1 MPIYQRINKIISF
14 FRQKIWSIQKN
25 DVTLANVFNKL
36 NYHSIMSVNK
46 VILIGNV
53 GKDPDVRY
61 LENNVRVANFPLATT
76 ERGYTMSNGTQVP
89 DRTEWHT
96 IVVWRGLAEVAEK
109 YVRKGARVYIE
120 GKIKSRTYEDKAGN
134 RRYIT
139 EIYAE
144 DMQILTRPQIQEGQQ
159 PTQPVSTT
167 QSFTHPEPQQPVAQ
181 PAAEP
186 VTQPFMAAPSG
197 LDEDLPF

>member
-1 MPIYQRINKIISF
+1 
-14 FRQKIWSIQKN
+14 
-25 DVTLANVFNKL
+25 
-36 NYHSIMSVNK
+36 MSVNK

-76 ERGYTMSNGTQVP
+76 ERGYTMSNGTQIP

-109 YVRKGARVYIE
+109 YVRKGARLYIE
-120 GKIKSRTYEDKAGN
+120 GKIKSRTYEDNMGN

-144 DMQILTRPQIQEGQQ
+144 DMQILTRPQNQEGQQ
-159 PTQPVSTT
+159 QSQQYGTNQYPTPNTQTFTQPIAPT
-167 QSFTHPEPQQPVAQ
+167 EQPIMAQ
-181 PAAEP
+181 PIQPTEP
-186 VTQPFMAAPSG
+186 VTQPFVGAPTSM
-197 LDEDLPF
+197 DDDLPF

>member
-1 MPIYQRINKIISF
+1 LENFLILK
-14 FRQKIWSIQKN
+14 
-25 DVTLANVFNKL
+25 FNL
-36 NYHSIMSVNK
+36 MSVNK

-96 IVVWRGLAEVAEK
+96 IVVWRGLADVAEK

-120 GKIKSRTYEDKAGN
+120 GKIKSRTYEDKMGN

-144 DMQILTRPQIQEGQQ
+144 DMQVLTRPQNQDGQQ
-159 PTQPVSTT
+159 PTQNQQQYGVNQFTAPAAQTFTQPTAPAQQPV
-167 QSFTHPEPQQPVAQ
+167 QQPVAD
-181 PAAEP
+181 P
-186 VTQPFMAAPSG
+186 VAQPFIGAPSG
-197 LDEDLPF
+197 MDEDLPF

>member
-1 MPIYQRINKIISF
+1 
-14 FRQKIWSIQKN
+14 
-25 DVTLANVFNKL
+25 
-36 NYHSIMSVNK
+36 MSVNK

-61 LENNVRVANFPLATT
+61 LDSGVAVATFSLATT
-76 ERGYTMSNGTQVP
+76 ERGYTLQNGTQVP

-109 YVRKGARVYIE
+109 YVRKGARLYIE
-120 GKIKSRTYEDKAGN
+120 GKIKSRTYEDKTGN

-144 DMQILTRPQIQEGQQ
+144 DMQILTRPQNQDGQQ
-159 PTQPVSTT
+159 PAQNQQQYSANQNSTPAAQNYTQPAAQPAPQVSA
-167 QSFTHPEPQQPVAQ
+167 EPVAQ
-181 PAAEP
+181 P
-186 VTQPFMAAPSG
+186 FIGAPTG
-197 LDEDLPF
+197 MDDDLPF

>member
-1 MPIYQRINKIISF
+1 
-14 FRQKIWSIQKN
+14 
-25 DVTLANVFNKL
+25 
-36 NYHSIMSVNK
+36 MSVNK

-109 YVRKGARVYIE
+109 YVDDINALY
-120 GKIKSRTYEDKAGN
+120 Y
-134 RRYIT
+134 
-139 EIYAE
+139 
-144 DMQILTRPQIQEGQQ
+144 
-159 PTQPVSTT
+159 
-167 QSFTHPEPQQPVAQ
+167 THMEAHGSKTHSKFISNLLMNLQK
-181 PAAEP
+181 
-186 VTQPFMAAPSG
+186 
-197 LDEDLPF
+197 

>member
-1 MPIYQRINKIISF
+1 
-14 FRQKIWSIQKN
+14 
-25 DVTLANVFNKL
+25 
-36 NYHSIMSVNK
+36 MSVNK

-76 ERGYTMSNGTQVP
+76 ERGYTMSNATQVP

-109 YVRKGARVYIE
+109 YVRKGARLYIE
-120 GKIKSRTYEDKAGN
+120 GKIKSRTYEDKMGN

-144 DMQILTRPQIQEGQQ
+144 DMQILTRPQTQDGQQ
-159 PTQPVSTT
+159 PVQNQQYGANQYSAPAAQTFAQPAAPIA
-167 QSFTHPEPQQPVAQ
+167 QPAPQVAAEPVAQ
-181 PAAEP
+181 P
-186 VTQPFMAAPSG
+186 FIGAPSG
-197 LDEDLPF
+197 MDENLPF

>member
-1 MPIYQRINKIISF
+1 
-14 FRQKIWSIQKN
+14 
-25 DVTLANVFNKL
+25 
-36 NYHSIMSVNK
+36 MSVNK

-109 YVRKGARVYIE
+109 YVRKGARLYIE
-120 GKIKSRTYEDKAGN
+120 GKIKSRTYEDKMGN

-144 DMQILTRPQIQEGQQ
+144 DMQILTRPQNQDGQQ
-159 PTQPVSTT
+159 QNQQYGATQYSAPTT
-167 QSFTHPEPQQPVAQ
+167 QTFAQPMQPATPMTQQPVAE
-181 PAAEP
+181 PIATEP
-186 VTQPFMAAPSG
+186 VAQPFVGAPTSM
-197 LDEDLPF
+197 DDDLPF